1 MASKQDGLAMSYY
14 YAVQAVNAVESCQ
27 SADTKLQA
35 ETYLALAAEVGGLC
49 SLKGIRL
56 DFPLM

>member
-1 MASKQDGLAMSYY
+1 MSYY

-27 SADTKLQA
+27 SADTGLQA